1 MNTLARS
8 TIVTAFVAF
17 FALGACIAFVAAVAL
32 LTPGGFLEPIWR
44 LNPRAQIAFASLG
57 GWSIVLMSGVSALC
71 LSAAVGL
78 WRRKRW
84 GYYLAIAILII
95 NLIGD
100 TTNVLLGTERR
111 AVIGIPVALIL
122 LWLLSRRSMHTYFGI
137 PCDR

>member
-1 MNTLARS
+1 MLTRS
-8 TIVTAFVAF
+8 AIVTAFAAF
-17 FALGACIAFVAAVAL
+17 FALGACIAFVAAAAL

-44 LNPRAQIAFASLG
+44 LNPRAQFAFASLG
-57 GWSIVLMSGVSALC
+57 KWSIVLMSCVSALC

-78 WRRKRW
+78 RRRKRS

-100 TTNVLLGTERR
+100 TTNVLLGTEPR
-111 AVIGIPVALIL
+111 ALIGIPIALIL
-122 LWLLSRRSMHTYFGI
+122 LWLLSRRSMRIYFGI